1 MNNHIIALVVWLA
14 LVIVGYVLIDHFS
27 APDPV
32 VRSKESG
39 SYEIVVPVARD
50 GHYYLEGAV
59 NGEGVTFLVDTGA
72 SYVSIGADVAAR
84 AGLPAGVAG
93 VFTTANGRVEGR
105 IVRSQTVAA
114 DILEV
119 SGITV
124 AVMPTRSEFGLLGQN
139 FLRHF
144 SVSQSDGKL
153 ILRAREPRALLD
165 RPAAGTFASRERYPL
180 REERFRQS
188 VINRINYIS

>member
-1 MNNHIIALVVWLA
+1 MGAAALNNHVVALIVWLA
-14 LVIVGYVLIDHFS
+14 LVIAGYVLIDHFS

-32 VRSKESG
+32 VRSRASG

-59 NGEGVTFLVDTGA
+59 NGETVTFLVDTGA
-72 SYVSIGADVAAR
+72 SYVSIGSDVAAR
-84 AGLPAGVAG
+84 ANLPAGVAG
-93 VFTTANGRVEGR
+93 FFTTANGSVEGR

-114 DILEV
+114 DIFEV

-139 FLRHF
+139 FLRYF
-144 SVSQSDGKL
+144 TVSQSDGKL
-153 ILRAREPRALLD
+153 ILRSREP
-165 RPAAGTFASRERYPL
+165 
-180 REERFRQS
+180 
-188 VINRINYIS
+188 